1 MDEIALVG
9 YAQGGDLNA
18 FNRLVVQY
26 QDFAYNV
33 AYRVMGDHAAAE
45 DAVQDAMIKAY
56 RNMARFRGGSFKSW
70 LLKIVTNT
78 CYDEL
83 RRLKR
88 RPTTPL
94 EPVTDEDDLV
104 ENPKWLADPGES
116 PEDSAARSE
125 LSRAIQN
132 CLNGLSEDFRTIV
145 ILVDIQGMDYT
156 EAADIAGTPL
166 GTVKS
171 RLARAR
177 HYLRDCLQ
185 GLGELL
191 PAAFRFDTVL

>member
-9 YAQGGDLNA
+9 FAQRGDLNA

-156 EAADIAGTPL
+156 EAAVIAGAPL

-191 PAAFRFDTVL
+191 PAAFRFETTI